1 MDANCF
7 FTKAFRRVMH
17 KAVTLRV
24 SLESTSERTIPS
36 RAPSV

>member
-17 KAVTLRV
+17 KAGKRGCSSLTNLLRY
-24 SLESTSERTIPS
+24 SAQQFGRS
-36 RAPSV
+36 